1 MLSETE
7 NSAENFLGKGRS
19 ATVYAGIDAEG
30 RPIARKIFVGSTL
43 AGLVHYLF
51 FGADNP
57 YIWSPSAIQEAA
69 SRRRIL
75 TLLVHWWFGSK
86 LRVAEASAIGWNQK
100 FRANEMKTELIVG
113 RGPSL
118 HHPFS
123 ELREPELRDLV
134 HNIMKPLQSYLI
146 EAGFD
151 GLTWQAGLG
160 NPVALSNFLLEQKAD
175 GSTCWVWI
183 DMESGVPALFPAN
196 PIALWTFY
204 LPRSIFY
211 GRSG

>member
-7 NSAENFLGKGRS
+7 NSAEKLLGKGRS

-30 RPIARKIFVGSTL
+30 RLVARKVFVGSTL

-86 LRVAEASAIGWNQK
+86 LRVAEASAITWNQK
-100 FRANEMKTELIVG
+100 FRANEMKTELVVG
-113 RGPSL
+113 RGASL

-123 ELREPELRDLV
+123 ELREAELRDLV
-134 HNIMKPLQSYLI
+134 HLGSVAAERPDEAHRYSGGISKYRHVRALPLHREVCGPQY
-146 EAGFD
+146 
-151 GLTWQAGLG
+151 
-160 NPVALSNFLLEQKAD
+160 
-175 GSTCWVWI
+175 
-183 DMESGVPALFPAN
+183 
-196 PIALWTFY
+196 
-204 LPRSIFY
+204 R
-211 GRSG
+211 